1 MRIVLTLSLLFLF
14 TAPSLAAQKAHVD
27 RIEVVSAGLFKSKI
41 ARKVASPGSATGTRD
56 VIASERLLRRTT
68 EIKAR
73 LGVEFGLRYRIVG
86 TPKGATVPVKIVTI
100 YPGEGLHNP
109 KTDKMTQREELNVDR
124 QIGRLPYE
132 SYRFDHDWEMV
143 PGVWS
148 FEFTYDG
155 HKLAEQKFTV
165 TKP

>member
-1 MRIVLTLSLLFLF
+1 MRFLLTLSLLLLLA
-14 TAPSLAAQKAHVD
+14 APSLAAQPRVD
-27 RIEVVSAGLFKSKI
+27 RIEIVSAGLFKSKI
-41 ARKVASPGSATGTRD
+41 AKRIASPSSATGTRD

-68 EIKAR
+68 EIEAR
-73 LGVEFGLRYRIVG
+73 LGVEFGLRYRIIG
-86 TPKGATVPVKIVTI
+86 APKGGKVAVKIVTI
-100 YPGEGLHNP
+100 YPGDGLRNP
-109 KTDKMTQREELNVDR
+109 KSDKPTQREELNVDR
-124 QIGRLPYE
+124 EIGRVPYE

-148 FEFTYDG
+148 FEFWYDG